1 MREISK
7 GGGGGGYVAR
17 GFKFFLDDSI
27 RFDSRCREMRASA
40 LNRVRCWEGGGRVD
54 SLQVGEV
61 RLVYILERREIQKFW
76 RVFRLYCKDNY
87 SRISSISRYSFP
99 VARKQIS

>member
-1 MREISK
+1 MSRNVRDEISK
-7 GGGGGGYVAR
+7 GGGGGGGRHIAW

-27 RFDSRCREMRASA
+27 RFDSRCREMRALA

-76 RVFRLYCKDNY
+76 RVFYEC
-87 SRISSISRYSFP
+87 SISSI
-99 VARKQIS
+99 ILEG